1 MNQKALPSPFIGF
14 CMIAK
19 TEELGP
25 VAPSIPTTLGGILHS
40 KTRIFTP
47 TTHIIYRMV
56 KGGGECAYPKCDPPI
71 SAFADSVKVLPDY
84 KRATAMEF
92 GPYKGGQALYLATR
106 GHTGGNGD
114 MGIFRV
120 SYNGPLYATDD
131 ADDEDSDPAD
141 EQIRVTPAPVP
152 QPTMPN
158 RPPKAVLKADKI
170 LGFPPFTVT
179 FDATESFDRGTDDKG
194 FALKYK
200 WDFDGDGETDP
211 SSVPIAKH
219 TFAKSG
225 TYYAYVTV
233 LNDQGM
239 GDVAEIMIEVEK
251 APPQP
256 LIIEPDGDSGFAVGD
271 TIRLVGASLDVEGGP
286 PLPDRAFTWEVR
298 YHHVDHY
305 HVVMEPT
312 VGNHLE
318 FVAPN
323 ALDLETAKDSHLVV
337 LLTVTDDS
345 GLSMTTERIISP
357 KTAQLLFVT
366 VPTGL
371 ALEIDGTRYTTPITL
386 QTWEN
391 HRFKIEAPAQRKDY
405 YSSEL
410 QRMQS
415 GTYIWENWCD
425 GQPQVHDYVA
435 QSSEDNVGAI
445 AIVARFRS
453 LNFGSDSGVVDLTSS
468 SNDAISRAVDGQ
480 VASAIFIGIGA
491 AGVFILSGLV
501 IYIMKSRSGK
511 RGSEED
517 DCDENVSKRS
527 PGSIEHAPTD
537 DSRPSSVRSDGGEEL
552 A

>member
-1 MNQKALPSPFIGF
+1 MTGGAFYPNDAGWHPSFQNSYLY
-14 CMIAK
+14 ADY
-19 TEELGP
+19 
-25 VAPSIPTTLGGILHS
+25 AYGG
-40 KTRIFTP
+40 
-47 TTHIIYRMV
+47 IYRMV

-71 SAFADSVKVLPDY
+71 SAFADSVKLLSDY
-84 KRATAMEF
+84 KRVTAMEF
-92 GPYKGGQALYLATR
+92 GPYKGRQALYLATR

-120 SYNGPLYATDD
+120 SYNGPLSATDD
-131 ADDEDSDPAD
+131 ADDKDSDPDPQVDVKD
-141 EQIRVTPAPVP
+141 EQLRATPAPVP
-152 QPTMPN
+152 QPTMSN
-158 RPPKAVLKADKI
+158 RPPKAVLKADKV
-170 LGFPPFTVT
+170 LGFSPFTVR
-179 FDATESFDRGTDDKG
+179 FDATESFDRATDDQG

-200 WDFDGDGETDP
+200 WDFQGDGETDP
-211 SSVPIAKH
+211 ASGPIAKH
-219 TFAKSG
+219 TYLKSG

-233 LNDQGM
+233 LNEQGM
-239 GDVAEIMIEVEK
+239 GDVAKIMIEVEK

-256 LIIEPDGDSGFAVGD
+256 LIIEPDGDSGFAVGE
-271 TIRLVGASLDVEGGP
+271 TIRLAGASLDVEGGP
-286 PLPDRAFTWEVR
+286 PLSDRDFTWEVR

-312 VGNHLE
+312 VGNRLD

-357 KTAQLLFVT
+357 KMAQLLFVT

-391 HRFKIEAPAQRKDY
+391 HRFEIEAPAQRKDY
-405 YSSEL
+405 YSTEL

-415 GTYIWENWCD
+415 GTYIWENWSD
-425 GQPQVHDYVA
+425 GQPQVHEFVA
-435 QSSEDNVGAI
+435 QASEEYVGAI
-445 AIVARFRS
+445 AIVARFCS
-453 LNFGSDSGVVDLTSS
+453 LNFGSDSSVVDLTSS
-468 SNDAISRAVDGQ
+468 SNNAISRTVDGQ

-491 AGVFILSGLV
+491 AGIFILSGLV
-501 IYIMKSRSGK
+501 IYIMKTRSGK
-511 RGSEED
+511 RSSED
-517 DCDENVSKRS
+517 DCDENAKRS

-537 DSRPSSVRSDGGEEL
+537 DSRPSSVRSDGGEEIHV